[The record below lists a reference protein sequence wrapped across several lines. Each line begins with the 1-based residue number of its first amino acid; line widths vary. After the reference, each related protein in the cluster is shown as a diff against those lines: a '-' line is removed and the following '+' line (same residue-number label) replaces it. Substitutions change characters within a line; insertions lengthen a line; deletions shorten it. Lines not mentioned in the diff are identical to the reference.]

1 MSFPRDRGGRVEADM
16 TLERL
21 EGATCVQTITFSS
34 QSDGTLMLACTGKF
48 PSASWE
54 QLRRLRSLLRKV
66 AEVTEQNVV
75 VTNDGTTLV
84 RVART
89 PDGKPK
95 VAIRWWAV
103 IRQVLLGTN

>member
-1 MSFPRDRGGRVEADM
+1 MNFPRARGVRIEADM
-16 TLERL
+16 VLERL
-21 EGATCVQTITFSS
+21 EDATCVQTITVSS
-34 QSDGTLMLACTGKF
+34 QHDGTLLLACTGKF

-66 AEVTEQNVV
+66 AEITEQNLV
-75 VTNDGTTLV
+75 VTNDGKTLV
-84 RVART
+84 SVAQK

-103 IRQVLLGTN
+103 ARQFLLGSN

>member
-1 MSFPRDRGGRVEADM
+1 MSFPRDRGVRVEADM

-21 EGATCVQTITFSS
+21 EGATCVQSITVSS
-34 QSDGTLMLACTGKF
+34 RRDGTLLLACTGKF

-54 QLRRLRSLLRKV
+54 QLRRVRSLLRKV
-66 AEVTEQNVV
+66 AEITEQNVV
-75 VTNDGTTLV
+75 VTNDGKTLV
-84 RVART
+84 SVAQK

-103 IRQVLLGTN
+103 ARQFLLGSN